1 MSSNKGDIDLC
12 VSALRCLIGNKK
24 AKEIPLDIINTLIQS
39 KNEKLL
45 LPSYIAVAKMTEEG
59 VVLPNEMLEMFI
71 SNWNENSFAGT
82 VVVNA
87 CNNYENAYYM
97 LNRLSYISSPPIE
110 IVVRI
115 LIKASIHQNLHSL
128 IKANLELFPTSGI
141 NNNTVSKAI
150 EKLTSIIG

>member
-1 MSSNKGDIDLC
+1 
-12 VSALRCLIGNKK
+12 
-24 AKEIPLDIINTLIQS
+24 
-39 KNEKLL
+39 
-45 LPSYIAVAKMTEEG
+45 MTEEG